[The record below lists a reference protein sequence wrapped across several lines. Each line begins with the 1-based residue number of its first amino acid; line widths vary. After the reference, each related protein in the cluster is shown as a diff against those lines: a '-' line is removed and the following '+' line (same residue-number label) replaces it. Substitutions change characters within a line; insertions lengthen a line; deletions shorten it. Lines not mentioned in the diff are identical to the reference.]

1 MKPLDLKPWQTILLG
16 TLAGAI
22 VISLLLVISLPNKT
36 VPLQFL
42 PTTTPSPLVIHITGA
57 VLNPGIK
64 TLPSGS
70 RVNDVVELAGGVL
83 ETADLEKINLAAP
96 IFDGQKIHIP
106 NYGET
111 LNLTTSSEGNTE
123 LVPLNSASA
132 KDLEKLP
139 GIGEEKAAAIIA
151 EREKRGQFQSIDEL
165 LEVKG
170 ISDNLLNQIR
180 SLISLY

>member
-22 VISLLLVISLPNKT
+22 AISLLFIISLPNRT

-42 PTTTPSPLVIHITGA
+42 PTATPSPLVVHITGA
-57 VLNPGIK
+57 VLIPGIK

-70 RVNDVVELAGGVL
+70 RVNDVVALSGGVL
-83 ETADLEKINLAAP
+83 ETAELDKINLAAP

-106 NYGET
+106 NYED
-111 LNLTTSSEGNTE
+111 LLILSNTTEGNTE

-170 ISDNLLNQIR
+170 ISVKLLDQFR